1 MTNYGSLE
9 EVLLL
14 PIRKL
19 VVASTDID
27 LRKSE
32 DCIVFILL
40 VEESF
45 GSAGGRAGGSG
56 SRKIGRILGF
66 KRLQSKMD
74 MLIDS
79 REMEI
84 IDRFD
89 VPDRLQEI
97 LAFALHYG
105 LLRRAL
111 ERCRQVRG
119 YELVADGR
127 AEHSLPSS
135 RRGSASRSARVTCTN
150 LTFLAVDH
158 RRRSDVRRYSLTQ
171 GIRRIVSPI

>member
-1 MTNYGSLE
+1 MTNYSSLE

-14 PIRKL
+14 PTRKL

-32 DCIVFILL
+32 DCIVFVLL

-74 MLIDS
+74 LLIDS
-79 REMEI
+79 QEMEI

-89 VPDRLQEI
+89 VPYSAVALDIILSTGQESVVQ
-97 LAFALHYG
+97 G
-105 LLRRAL
+105 
-111 ERCRQVRG
+111 V
-119 YELVADGR
+119 VD
-127 AEHSLPSS
+127 S
-135 RRGSASRSARVTCTN
+135 
-150 LTFLAVDH
+150 FLIEE
-158 RRRSDVRRYSLTQ
+158 YM
-171 GIRRIVSPI
+171 RIVNTVV

>member
-9 EVLLL
+9 EVILL
-14 PIRKL
+14 PTRKL

-32 DCIVFILL
+32 DCIVFVLL

-74 MLIDS
+74 LLIDS
-79 REMEI
+79 QEMEI
-84 IDRFD
+84 IDQFD
-89 VPDRLQEI
+89 VPYSAVALDIILSTGQES
-97 LAFALHYG
+97 
-105 LLRRAL
+105 
-111 ERCRQVRG
+111 V
-119 YELVADGR
+119 V
-127 AEHSLPSS
+127 
-135 RRGSASRSARVTCTN
+135 
-150 LTFLAVDH
+150 
-158 RRRSDVRRYSLTQ
+158 Q
-171 GIRRIVSPI
+171 GIVDSVLIEEYMRIVNTVV